1 MTMSNDETQTLTKEV
16 EHNFTPEELRNL
28 GIALSYAI
36 GDIESLEAEKAEFM
50 KAHKEGLKETRTKV
64 KLLAEKIRT
73 GSEIRMV
80 ECRLEKDFLSNS
92 VKTYRLDTGELVEER
107 SMTPEERQL
116 FLVPETEPTGPRQ
129 VDLT

>member
-1 MTMSNDETQTLTKEV
+1 MSNDEAQTLTKEV
-16 EHNFTPEELRNL
+16 EHTFDPEEIRNL
-28 GIALSYAI
+28 GVSLSYAI
-36 GDIESLEAEKAEFM
+36 GDEESLKEEKAEFL
-50 KAHKEGLKETRTKV
+50 KAHQESLKEVKAKV

-92 VKTYRLDTGELVEER
+92 VKTYRLDTGELVGER